1 MTISLERGALRFATL
16 EFLASEFGIAPGPPL
31 PYLAASEIEVASL
44 DRLRRRLDG
53 AGLAHQAIA
62 GGTAVPLP
70 HSVGGTILFRAEIS

>member
-1 MTISLERGALRFATL
+1 MTIALERGALRFATP
-16 EFLASEFGIAPGPPL
+16 EFLAREFGIAPGPPP

-62 GGTAVPLP
+62 DGTAVSLP
-70 HSVGGTILFRAEIS
+70 PSAGGTILFRAGVG